1 MELEGNLRSEIQKW
15 RGEAETV
22 ERKLRSSQE
31 EHKHVSQKLKNLQ
44 DEYDNFQKS
53 YAQRA
58 SHMS

>member
-31 EHKHVSQKLKNLQ
+31 EHKHVS
-44 DEYDNFQKS
+44 
-53 YAQRA
+53 
-58 SHMS
+58 